1 MDFNAKDMMPTAKI
15 GYVDLHRPGRWTK
28 FSLLFVVI
36 FAFVLVVTIISI
48 QIFSWLVGIFFIF
61 PIIIILIDARSKKK
75 VLKSKKLNELA
86 TQLQKLSLRWLY
98 FKSGKGITP
107 WQREELGIPQTI
119 ADSSMKEAI
128 EEISIPEGLVEPEL
142 VRTSKPGTI
151 LGCIFGGLFTL
162 FFVAIGISLIMDS
175 RNPTMSIFGW
185 VTTLAMLWNLL
196 HLILGLPILHRS
208 RNMPPLLRAIGR
220 GKIIGKSFV
229 AGPGWVKFGK
239 NVWRCDRDML
249 LIRRTGYRSASAEV
263 ECLLVGPEK
272 RRGLKFSG
280 LQDDDFKILFGAWHV
295 DDMRF
300 EFIESDIS

>member
-1 MDFNAKDMMPTAKI
+1 MMPTAKI

-28 FSLLFVVI
+28 FSLLFFII
-36 FAFVLVVTIISI
+36 FATVLGVTIINI
-48 QIFSWLVGIFFIF
+48 QRWYGLAGVFVIL
-61 PIIIILIDARSKKK
+61 PIIIILIDVRSKRK
-75 VLKSKKLNELA
+75 VLKAKKLDELA

-98 FKSGKGITP
+98 FNSGKGITP
-107 WQREELGIPQTI
+107 WQRNELGLPQTI
-119 ADSSMKEAI
+119 ADTSMEEAI
-128 EEISIPEGLVEPEL
+128 EEITIPQGLVEPEL

-151 LGCIFGGLFTL
+151 LGCIFGGLLAL
-162 FFVAIGISLIMDS
+162 FFVSIGISLIL
-175 RNPTMSIFGW
+175 RTNLTMSIAGW
-185 VTTLAMLWNLL
+185 VITIAMLWNLL
-196 HLILGLPILHRS
+196 RLILGLPILHRS
-208 RNMPPLLRAIGR
+208 RKIPPLLRAIGR

-249 LIRRTGYRSASAEV
+249 LIRRTGYRSASAEI

-295 DDMRF
+295 DEMRF
-300 EFIESDIS
+300 EFIESELS

>member
-1 MDFNAKDMMPTAKI
+1 MI
-15 GYVDLHRPGRWTK
+15 L
-28 FSLLFVVI
+28 
-36 FAFVLVVTIISI
+36 
-48 QIFSWLVGIFFIF
+48 
-61 PIIIILIDARSKKK
+61 PIIILLIDVRSRRK
-75 VLKSKKLNELA
+75 VLKAKKLDELA

-98 FKSGKGITP
+98 FKSGKGISP
-107 WQREELGIPQTI
+107 WQRNELGLPQTI
-119 ADSSMKEAI
+119 ADSSMKEAV
-128 EEISIPEGLVEPEL
+128 EEICIPQGLVEPEL

-151 LGCIFGGLFTL
+151 LGCIFGGIFAL
-162 FFVAIGISLIMDS
+162 FFVSIGISLIMRS
-175 RNPTMSIFGW
+175 NLNMSILGW
-185 VTTLAMLWNLL
+185 VVTLAMLWNLL

-208 RNMPPLLRAIGR
+208 RKMPPLLRAIGR

-249 LIRRTGYRSASAEV
+249 LIRRTGYRSASAEI

-295 DDMRF
+295 DEMRF
-300 EFIESDIS
+300 EFIESELS

>member
-107 WQREELGIPQTI
+107 WQREELGLPQTI

-295 DDMRF
+295 DDMRL
-300 EFIESDIS
+300 EFIESELS